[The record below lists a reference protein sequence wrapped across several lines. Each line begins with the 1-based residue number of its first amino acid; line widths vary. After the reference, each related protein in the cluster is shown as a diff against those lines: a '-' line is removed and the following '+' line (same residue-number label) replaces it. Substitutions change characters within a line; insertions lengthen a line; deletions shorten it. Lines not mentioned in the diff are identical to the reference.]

1 MRTYVHSLRT
11 TGKSVVA
18 RASDHPFE
26 IYHSGVER
34 IAVELSGIPETLLW
48 NLGRRAGAARTR
60 RPLLKDPR
68 AVEIVD
74 RLDYDFGDASRGAG
88 WHAVRVATFD
98 AAIRRFLA
106 RHPSGTVVAL
116 GEGLETQFWR
126 VDNGRMRWLSVDL
139 PAALEL
145 RHRLLPDGL
154 RQRSHAGSV
163 LEMDWLDQL
172 DPANPVLVTAQGL
185 FVYFEREQVHELIAA
200 MAQRLPGAALI
211 FDVVPEKMR
220 EMVRRFPDRESTQAG
235 RLWSWV
241 FNSEERTAISTIP
254 GVASVHDL
262 TPPLA
267 FGVVPGVLGAVRRLP
282 RQVRYS
288 LPVLPIL
295 EITFRAAD

>member
-11 TGKSVVA
+11 TCIRS
-18 RASDHPFE
+18 E

-34 IAVELSGIPETLLW
+34 IAVDLSGVPETLLW
-48 NLGRRAGAARTR
+48 NLGRRAAAAHTR
-60 RPLLKDPR
+60 RPLLKDPC

-126 VDNGRMRWLSVDL
+126 VDNGRMRWISVDL

-145 RHRLLPDGL
+145 RHRLLPDGP
-154 RQRSHAGSV
+154 RQRNHAGSA

-185 FVYFEREQVHELIAA
+185 FPYFQREQVHELIAA
-200 MAQRLPGAALI
+200 MAQRIPGAALI
-211 FDVVPEKMR
+211 FDVVPER
-220 EMVRRFPDRESTQAG
+220 LHEMVRRFPDRESS
-235 RLWSWV
+235 LWSWV
-241 FNSEERTAISTIP
+241 FNSEEREAISTIP
-254 GVASVHDL
+254 GLASVHDL
-262 TPPLA
+262 TPPFAVGLA
-267 FGVVPGVLGAVRRLP
+267 PVVLGVVRRLP
-282 RQVRYS
+282 RPVRYA
-288 LPVLPIL
+288 LPVLPVL
-295 EITFRAAD
+295 

>member
-1 MRTYVHSLRT
+1 M
-11 TGKSVVA
+11 
-18 RASDHPFE
+18 
-26 IYHSGVER
+26 ER
-34 IAVELSGIPETLLW
+34 IAVDLSGVPETLLW
-48 NLGRRAGAARTR
+48 NLGRRAAAARAR
-60 RPLLKDPR
+60 RPLLKDAR

-126 VDNGRMRWLSVDL
+126 VDNGRVRWVSVDV

-145 RHRLLPDGL
+145 RHKLVPDGP
-154 RQRSHAGSV
+154 RQRTHAGSA
-163 LEMDWLDQL
+163 LELDWLDEL
-172 DPANPVLVTAQGL
+172 DPVNPMLVTAQGL
-185 FVYFEREQVHELIAA
+185 FMYFECAQVHELIAA

-211 FDVVPEKMR
+211 FDVVPEKLR
-220 EMVRRFPDRESTQAG
+220 EMVRRWPGRESSQAST
-235 RLWSWV
+235 LWSWG
-241 FNSEERTAISTIP
+241 FNPDERAAIRAIP

-267 FGVVPGVLGAVRRLP
+267 VGVAPGVLGFVRRLP
-282 RQVRYS
+282 RPVRYA

-295 EITFRAAD
+295 EVTFRGS